1 MAAVFIRAE
10 RPELPHQ
17 LLLPNETSSSGTALE
32 EVRHGLDSQPPLGGP
47 VVLHCGKWRLSL
59 PELRA
64 LQQQLAERSLVLIQ
78 VESRIATSLVAAAAL
93 GLSTRSS
100 PEPPGHPAEAAVEGA
115 PENDGLTL
123 HHGTLRS
130 GDHLKVGG
138 SVLVLGDVNPGARVS
153 AAGHVMIWGR
163 LRGIAHAGCL
173 GDGRARIVAL
183 ELRPLQ
189 LRIGTAVARGPTEP
203 PPAGF
208 TEEARLEEGGRIVID
223 PARPQW
229 PLVRGTSLSG

>member
-10 RPELPHQ
+10 RPALPHQ
-17 LLLPNETSSSGTALE
+17 LLLPEQPHGSATALE
-32 EVRHGLDSQPPLGGP
+32 EVCRSLDAQPPSGGS
-47 VVLHCGKWRLSL
+47 VVLHCGNWRLTL
-59 PELRA
+59 PEVKA
-64 LQQQLAERSLVLIQ
+64 LQEHLGKRMLVLIQ
-78 VESRIATSLVAAAAL
+78 VESHAETTLVAAAAL
-93 GLSTRSS
+93 GLATRLCSD
-100 PEPPGHPAEAAVEGA
+100 PADLPTAAVAKEPA
-115 PENDGLTL
+115 VQSGLTF

-130 GDHLKVGG
+130 GDHLQVGG

-153 AAGHVMIWGR
+153 AAGHVLIWGR

-173 GDGRARIVAL
+173 GDGRARIIAL

-189 LRIGTAVARGPTEP
+189 LRIGAAVARGPTEP

-208 TEEARLEEGGRIVID
+208 TEEARLENGQIVID

-229 PLVRGTSLSG
+229 PLVR

>member
-10 RPELPHQ
+10 RPALPHH
-17 LLLPNETSSSGTALE
+17 LLLPDEPNGSAIALE
-32 EVRHGLDSQPPLGGP
+32 EIRRSLAPHPTPGGP
-47 VVLHCGKWRLSL
+47 VVLHCGNWRLTL
-59 PELRA
+59 PELKA
-64 LQQQLAERSLVLIQ
+64 LQQQLGEMSLVLIQ
-78 VESRIATSLVAAAAL
+78 VESHAETTLVVAAAL
-93 GLSTRSS
+93 GLSTRLCSDSADPS
-100 PEPPGHPAEAAVEGA
+100 PVAGADDPAAD
-115 PENDGLTL
+115 NGLTY

-130 GDHLKVGG
+130 GDHLQVGG

-153 AAGHVMIWGR
+153 AAGHVLVWGR
-163 LRGIAHAGCL
+163 LRGIAHAGCR

-208 TEEARLEEGGRIVID
+208 TEEARLEDGRIVID

-229 PLVRGTSLSG
+229 PLLGGGPSLSG